1 MCKAWE
7 GFTTGAWQSRID
19 VRDFIQKNYTPYGGD
34 EAFLAPAT
42 PRTQALMHKLQGLMK
57 LEQEFG
63 GVLDVDTQTVSSL
76 LNYKPGY
83 LSFPGRWSRSSPTAP
98 PTTTA
103 YSACTTSRPV
113 RPGTAA

>member
-19 VRDFIQKNYTPYGGD
+19 VRDFIQKNYTSYTGNED
-34 EAFLAPAT
+34 FLAPAT
-42 PRTQALMHKLQGLMK
+42 ERTKRLMHKLQNLMS

-63 GVLDVDTQTVSSL
+63 GVLDIDTQTVTSL

-83 LSFPGRWSRSSPTAP
+83 LDKNEEIIVGYEEEMGYR
-98 PTTTA
+98 
-103 YSACTTSRPV
+103 
-113 RPGTAA
+113 

>member
-34 EAFLAPAT
+34 EAFLALAT

-83 LSFPGRWSRSSPTAP
+83 LDKDNELIVGRRTG
-98 PTTTA
+98 
-103 YSACTTSRPV
+103 R
-113 RPGTAA
+113 